1 MQIKATPMPKENKT
15 CTGTCFW
22 RTGLFWHALP
32 RTHAEV
38 VLISKSEWFNSLI
51 TAVRPPSLGRA
62 GKKKNV
68 WSWMLFKMQQN
79 HAEAPQ
85 GKCNMNGFTVC
96 CIILPL

>member
-51 TAVRPPSLGRA
+51 TAVRPPSLGRS
-62 GKKKNV
+62 GKKKKNC
-68 WSWMLFKMQQN
+68 LI
-79 HAEAPQ
+79 
-85 GKCNMNGFTVC
+85 MNA
-96 CIILPL
+96 I